1 MKIHI
6 LTNDGSP
13 LGCSL
18 ATLMGTEPDYMGCG
32 GAELALLTMCELW
45 SKEHELVLF
54 NDPRPTASS
63 PFEQRTINSF
73 DPNEKCDVLIVFRSP
88 NHRIVGAKADT
99 TIWWSCDQFTVSD
112 FRAFRLLVD
121 KVVLISPTHDNYFR
135 TNYGITDGIVIDL
148 PVRVWEYENRGIE
161 KVKNRFIFTSV
172 PARGLNTMLEIWP
185 RIKQEIPDASLV
197 ITSDYRLWNC
207 GRGNELFMA
216 KAFGL
221 DGVTYLSAVPRPR
234 LVEEQL
240 KAELNVYT
248 CNYEELFCIAIA
260 ESQVAGSYT
269 ITPQIGALKTTN
281 MNMFVHDDPE
291 TPQGKNTFVTS
302 VIWACNEERELVR
315 GFTEASSNKA
325 KARFH
330 PDRILAEWDRL
341 VFNK

>member
-13 LGCSL
+13 LGVTMK
-18 ATLMGTEPDYMGCG
+18 TLMGDDPAQVGVGGSECG
-32 GAELALLTMCELW
+32 MLTLCEAW
-45 SKEHELVLF
+45 QKRGDEVVLF
-54 NDPRPTASS
+54 NNPREFGAS
-63 PFEQRTINSF
+63 PFEQRNISSF
-73 DPNEKCDVLIVFRSP
+73 DKNEYCDVLIILRSP
-88 NHRIVGAKADT
+88 NPRVIGANT
-99 TIWWSCDQFTVSD
+99 GLRVWMSHDQFTVSD

-240 KAELNVYT
+240 KAEIHMYP
-248 CNYEELFCIAIA
+248 CNYEELFCIAVA
-260 ESQVAGSYT
+260 ESAVAGAYP
-269 ITPQIGALKTTN
+269 ITSDMGALPTTN
-281 MNMFVHDDPE
+281 MGLTILQNPEHPMIQNVYVGEAVSALHDIHTYDYFIADM
-291 TPQGKNTFVTS
+291 QYNAVK
-302 VIWACNEERELVR
+302 
-315 GFTEASSNKA
+315 
-325 KARFH
+325 RFH
-330 PDRILAEWDRL
+330 PNRIMAEWDSK
-341 VFNK
+341 VFQ